1 MVTLALFDTLLG
13 LNHEQL
19 MVELLLK
26 YLIGA
31 KHVPIAQRHK
41 INKIQSYAKTVDFFI
56 DLAPEVMKN
65 SNKIIAEHN
74 SMDYQQ
80 PASLP
85 HSSNVSKTI
94 GADWNHFSTISSE
107 TLYSNYHAYLYD
119 SNQKV
124 KQKKQA
130 CTQWTDN
137 YFYKAAK
144 ATQKEIQSQIPNN
157 FIKQMIKSFLTEF
170 ADEASESS
178 QLSAKQFDSLQSIG
192 ESSGYES
199 LFRPDEDDDMSE
211 STHQSSLMSSN
222 NVKKSIEPWKI
233 SAREEKS
240 IEIDLLESNLTQE
253 AVSLGKLPTHVSRH

>member
-19 MVELLLK
+19 MVDLLLK
-26 YLIGA
+26 HLSGA
-31 KHVPIAQRHK
+31 AHVPVTQRHK
-41 INKIQSYAKTVDFFI
+41 INQIQSYAKTVDYFT

-65 SNKIIAEHN
+65 SKKIIAEYN
-74 SMDYQQ
+74 LIDYQQ
-80 PASLP
+80 PTSLS

-130 CTQWTDN
+130 CNHWSEN
-137 YFYKAAK
+137 YFYKMIP
-144 ATQKEIQSQIPNN
+144 KENHSQIPNN
-157 FIKQMIKSFLTEF
+157 FVKQLIKNFLTEF
-170 ADEASESS
+170 ASELYEPPS
-178 QLSAKQFDSLQSIG
+178 QPVTGKQFDSLQSIG

-199 LFRPDEDDDMSE
+199 LFRLDEDEDMSE
-211 STHQSSLMSSN
+211 IGYDKSNESDRCNVISSSRNM
-222 NVKKSIEPWKI
+222 KKIAEPWKV
-233 SAREEKS
+233 SLREEKPA
-240 IEIDLLESNLTQE
+240 EIDLDTLAQGT
-253 AVSLGKLPTHVSRH
+253 VSLGKRL